1 MDSITLKVACTEE
14 EWAKLRAIADS
25 KGKKITGLLNTC
37 INKVCRDET
46 ISDMVERDKKA
57 KRSLRIQETN
67 YHKLYNAA
75 SKRGM
80 TMAEYVKY
88 QIILPIIYDTNP

>member
-46 ISDMVERDKKA
+46 VSVPTEREKKA

-75 SKRGM
+75 SKMGM
-80 TMAEYVKY
+80 TMPEYVKY
-88 QIILPIIYDTNP
+88 QIILPIIYEART